1 MFEVVGFRGTY
12 HTIIGRPRY
21 ARFIAVPNYTYLKLK
36 MSGPKSIITVGS
48 SNEHTYNC
56 DIECVEHREAMRT
69 LHLALVLEGLVVEA
83 PKPKRHAGNFEP
95 IEDTKKI
102 TLDPNGS
109 NNKALTINTNLGA
122 K

>member
-36 MSGPKSIITVGS
+36 MSGPKGIITVGS

-56 DIECVEHREAMRT
+56 DIECVEHREA
-69 LHLALVLEGLVVEA
+69 
-83 PKPKRHAGNFEP
+83 
-95 IEDTKKI
+95 IEDST
-102 TLDPNGS
+102 S
-109 NNKALTINTNLGA
+109 GA
-122 K
+122 SARGPRRRGPQA